1 MTFVG
6 VTHVDKMANANHYL
20 ITTVASAI
28 QVTQDQTA
36 RSTSMSVDCNDDPV
50 VIEDVVLIHLALTSK
65 YIEL

>member
-1 MTFVG
+1 MIFAG
-6 VTHVDKMANANHYL
+6 VTHVDKMVNVNHCL
-20 ITTVASAI
+20 TTIVASVI

-36 RSTSMSVDCNDDPV
+36 RLTSMSVDCNDDPV